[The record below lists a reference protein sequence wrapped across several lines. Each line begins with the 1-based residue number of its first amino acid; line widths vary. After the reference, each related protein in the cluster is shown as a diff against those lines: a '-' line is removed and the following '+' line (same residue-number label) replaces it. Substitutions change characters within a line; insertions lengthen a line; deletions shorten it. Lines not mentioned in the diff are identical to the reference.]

1 MQKEERQQKILCT
14 SQAWL
19 HPTHKDSHP
28 REGQP
33 SHKTTKIMEKVFDIN
48 KIKEIFKTAKSRTSQ
63 GIDTTK
69 LYCGPYNEI
78 LNEATNNKQK

>member
-1 MQKEERQQKILCT
+1 
-14 SQAWL
+14 
-19 HPTHKDSHP
+19 
-28 REGQP
+28 
-33 SHKTTKIMEKVFDIN
+33 MEKVFDIN

-69 LYCGPYNEI
+69 LYCGPYNEL